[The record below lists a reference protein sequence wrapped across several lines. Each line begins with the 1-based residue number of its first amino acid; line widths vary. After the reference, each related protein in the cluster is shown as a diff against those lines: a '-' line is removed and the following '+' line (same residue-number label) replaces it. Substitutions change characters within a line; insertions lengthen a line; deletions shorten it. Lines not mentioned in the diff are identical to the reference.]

1 VKPRTPSQT
10 PPHRPQGR
18 IRSRGIA
25 IVFALSLLPPT
36 IIPNVLHRK
45 KDQETH
51 EPQFTYAG
59 GTEDVA
65 EGCVGVLQLTSKSMT
80 YKCGERT
87 LAIPYDGIDVMEYRR
102 DVSPH
107 VWKMNPDW
115 KVKPPQYH
123 LKGKQNHYFTLVY
136 RDSGSSHTMVLG
148 VPVDQMNPYLAE
160 IELKTGRQVDV
171 QRHDDYQ

>member
-1 VKPRTPSQT
+1 MRPRTPFQT
-10 PPHRPQGR
+10 QTRLRGGL
-18 IRSRGIA
+18 RSRGLV
-25 IVFALSLLPPT
+25 VFLALGLLPPT

-45 KDQETH
+45 KDQASH
-51 EPQFTYAG
+51 APQFTYAG

-65 EGCVGVLQLTSKSMT
+65 DGCVGVLQLTSSSMT
-80 YKCGERT
+80 YKCGERALT
-87 LAIPYDGIDVMEYRR
+87 IPYGGIDVMQYRR
-102 DVSPH
+102 DVSPE
-107 VWKMNPDW
+107 VWQMNPDW

-136 RDSGSSHTMVLG
+136 RDSGNAHILVLD

>member
-1 VKPRTPSQT
+1 MRS
-10 PPHRPQGR
+10 RGG
-18 IRSRGIA
+18 IRSRGLA
-25 IVFALSLLPPT
+25 VFFALGLLPPT
-36 IIPNVLHRK
+36 IIPNVFHRK
-45 KDQETH
+45 KDQEAH

-65 EGCVGVLQLTSKSMT
+65 DGCVGVLELSSNSMA
-80 YKCGERT
+80 YKCGQRT
-87 LAIPYDGIDVMEYRR
+87 LMIPYKDIDVMEYRH
-102 DVSPH
+102 DVSPG

-115 KVKPPQYH
+115 KVRPPQYH
-123 LKGKQNHYFTLVY
+123 IKGKGNHYFTLVY
-136 RDSGSSHTMVLG
+136 RGSGATHILVLD